1 MIPPI
6 NFWWLSRPPPPQHVF
21 IFQANLSG
29 PPSESFQS
37 FQWFPLPTDLQG
49 IKNDRS
55 LMCLP
60 VIMQH
65 ANKAYN
71 VQRAYRGPTI
81 WFLSGGGE
89 GGGRGDLRKKYPEV
103 WFWAQKSLARKYL
116 PYNSFICQG
125 KAFYDYQRIWGKKFL
140 RKPMKSPKSCYCLI
154 LRLRHQSLIVTSRS
168 KLVHVNSLLH
178 DECNTA
184 GS

>member
-1 MIPPI
+1 MT
-6 NFWWLSRPPPPQHVF
+6 FTTPPPPQHVL

-81 WFLSGGGE
+81 WFLSGGG
-89 GGGRGDLRKKYPEV
+89 GRGVVEVIWEKNILKSDFEHKKVLQGNTCHTIALYVREKHSMITRGFGEKNSYANPWNHPNPATV
-103 WFWAQKSLARKYL
+103 W
-116 PYNSFICQG
+116 
-125 KAFYDYQRIWGKKFL
+125 
-140 RKPMKSPKSCYCLI
+140 YCACDTNLW
-154 LRLRHQSLIVTSRS
+154 
-168 KLVHVNSLLH
+168 
-178 DECNTA
+178 
-184 GS
+184 